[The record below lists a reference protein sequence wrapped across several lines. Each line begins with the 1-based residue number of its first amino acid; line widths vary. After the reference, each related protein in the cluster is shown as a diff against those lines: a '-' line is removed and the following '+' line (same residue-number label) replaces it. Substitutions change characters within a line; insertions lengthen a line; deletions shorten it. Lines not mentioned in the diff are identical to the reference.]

1 MKCLARVIV
10 KSSRFLL
17 ACLITCVP
25 LLAPAQEPPAAE
37 TATDEKPTTYF
48 DLRQSKDL
56 LSRQIADRYFNLVKL
71 QEWTSDKGSKIN
83 AKYVSHAD
91 DLTSVTLAVARGT
104 GAARVMKEVTVPT
117 NRLNKTCQSR
127 VKQID
132 TLQKRLD
139 DLLAKAAAEPADPAA
154 PGYVAPDPGAP
165 MLDDRGQQPPPRRVR
180 QRSQTAATQQ
190 PAAAPPSA
198 PTVSPSADD
207 GSVDPLGFGELPA
220 APAAAL
226 PAGLAQPPT
235 AGVPSPPPEAFPP
248 AAEPPG
254 VSAAPPS
261 NDDEAWRT
269 SYDAFRANFNITS
282 GERGV
287 DVDWGELEE
296 LRDVGKGIPAEFE
309 NRKEPAPAVV
319 ALDLPEVQW
328 EAIYTGLPS
337 NGPQGV
343 ITFDV
348 LPLPPPLR
356 IEFRLSDPTG
366 QLGGAEESK
375 VLNDNVGKRL
385 RFQGKLAMSSPKT
398 IVVLVSKPEVLPDDP
413 NQAARGQQR

>member
-1 MKCLARVIV
+1 
-10 KSSRFLL
+10 
-17 ACLITCVP
+17 
-25 LLAPAQEPPAAE
+25 
-37 TATDEKPTTYF
+37 
-48 DLRQSKDL
+48 
-56 LSRQIADRYFNLVKL
+56 
-71 QEWTSDKGSKIN
+71 
-83 AKYVSHAD
+83 
-91 DLTSVTLAVARGT
+91 
-104 GAARVMKEVTVPT
+104 
-117 NRLNKTCQSR
+117 
-127 VKQID
+127 
-132 TLQKRLD
+132 
-139 DLLAKAAAEPADPAA
+139 
-154 PGYVAPDPGAP
+154 

-328 EAIYTGLPS
+328 EAIYTGLPP